1 MAQRRLCCAGKAT
14 QKCFSQCEGHG
25 GFGLAE
31 VRWRVLKAGSSN
43 VQRRGRSSGRG
54 GSVVRGRGHDKPTR
68 KAQAR
73 ETGHHV
79 VGSEGGVKLN
89 VQAGGGGG
97 CDQKADMTS

>member
-1 MAQRRLCCAGKAT
+1 M
-14 QKCFSQCEGHG
+14 
-25 GFGLAE
+25 
-31 VRWRVLKAGSSN
+31 
-43 VQRRGRSSGRG
+43 QRRGRSSGRG

-89 VQAGGGGG
+89 VQARGGGGG
-97 CDQKADMTS
+97 A